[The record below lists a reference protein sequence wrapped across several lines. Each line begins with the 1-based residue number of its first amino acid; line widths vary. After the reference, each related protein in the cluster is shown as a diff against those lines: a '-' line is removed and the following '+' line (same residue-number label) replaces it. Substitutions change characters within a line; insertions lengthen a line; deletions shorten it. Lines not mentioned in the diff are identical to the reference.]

1 MMFHRALHLLVAATV
16 LGVSHA
22 FVVAPAARRTVLS
35 SLFMSSEVSD
45 DDDDEVV
52 EPGKMRVT
60 EIKGELEMR
69 GIRFDDCFDKEAMV
83 ERLEEARATGRA
95 DPSILKDF
103 NKKKLEENFS
113 GKKMEVTDEDL
124 ERIKANDGSLP
135 GGMNPEMLKKLMGN
149 PEIMALLQSP
159 KMQVAMSV
167 MMTGGRE
174 ELDEAILRDPELQQ
188 VIQKLNTV
196 MGGPM

>member
-35 SLFMSSEVSD
+35 SLFMSSEVS